1 MFLLF
6 LIEEKVNFDV
16 VLELSLLLTSDELSF
31 DVELLLAADVAA

>member
-6 LIEEKVNFDV
+6 LIEEKVNFDA
-16 VLELSLLLTSDELSF
+16 VLELSLLLKFDELSF